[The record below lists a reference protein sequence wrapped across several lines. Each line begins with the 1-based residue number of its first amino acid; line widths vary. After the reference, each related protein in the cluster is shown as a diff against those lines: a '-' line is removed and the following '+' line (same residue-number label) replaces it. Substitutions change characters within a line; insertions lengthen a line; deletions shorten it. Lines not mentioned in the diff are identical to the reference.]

1 MLNKRIIFVFILNL
15 ITIFSQNDNYLKQV
29 NQMMGHKKV
38 IWQPEG
44 SFTGEGENAILVFH
58 GLGDRG
64 HDGYSLIFPNI
75 KNCVIYTP
83 EMPYSAKF
91 LADKTGIISMGGKAD
106 LIAAII
112 SLNKLKLAG
121 YKNVCLYGLSCGG
134 GVATNLIYALQN
146 PTEYK
151 EIFKKLNIK
160 PNELRE
166 IVKICILDRP
176 FSDFYYAARSK
187 IGGLAWLVDKTI
199 SARKA
204 INIVFNSSY
213 EGNVISLDGISP
225 IKAAEKINNIPLL
238 IHAAKKDDL
247 VGYDGSVELYNITKK
262 NNKSQLVESDIY
274 HNDPIN
280 QNLQNKFEK
289 FITKYF

>member
-1 MLNKRIIFVFILNL
+1 
-15 ITIFSQNDNYLKQV
+15 
-29 NQMMGHKKV
+29 MMGHKKV
-38 IWQPEG
+38 VWQPEG
-44 SFTGEGENAILVFH
+44 SLTGAGDNAILVFH

-64 HDGYSLIFPNI
+64 HNGYSLIFQNI
-75 KNCVIYTP
+75 KNCTVYAP

-91 LADKTGIISMGGKAD
+91 LNTKTGIISMGGKAD

-121 YKNVCLYGLSCGG
+121 HENVCIYGLSCGG
-134 GVATNLIYALQN
+134 GVAANLIYALQN
-146 PTEYK
+146 PSEYR
-151 EIFKKLNIK
+151 EIFKKLNIC
-160 PNELRE
+160 PSELKK
-166 IVKICILDRP
+166 IVKLCILDRP
-176 FSDFYYAARSK
+176 FSDFYYAAKSK

-204 INIVFNSSY
+204 INIVFNSSF

-225 IKAAEKINNIPLL
+225 IKAVEKIKSIPLL

-247 VGYDGSVELYNITKK
+247 VGYDGSVELYNISKK
-262 NNKSQLVESDIY
+262 NNKSELVESDSY

-280 QNLQNKFEK
+280 QTVINKFEK
-289 FITKYF
+289 FINKHF

>member
-1 MLNKRIIFVFILNL
+1 MKKQIIFIIILNF
-15 ITIFSQNDNYLKQV
+15 ITIFSQNDDFIKQA

-38 IWQPEG
+38 VWQPEG
-44 SFTGEGENAILVFH
+44 SLTGAGDNAILVFH

-64 HDGYSLIFPNI
+64 HNGYSLIFQNI
-75 KNCVIYTP
+75 KNCTVYAP

-91 LADKTGIISMGGKAD
+91 LNTKTGIISMGGKAD

-121 YKNVCLYGLSCGG
+121 HENVCIYGLSCGG
-134 GVATNLIYALQN
+134 GVAANLIYALQN
-146 PTEYK
+146 PSEYR
-151 EIFKKLNIK
+151 EIFKKLNIC
-160 PNELRE
+160 PSELKK
-166 IVKICILDRP
+166 IVKLCILDRP
-176 FSDFYYAARSK
+176 FSDFYYAAKSK

-204 INIVFNSSY
+204 INIVFNSSF

-225 IKAAEKINNIPLL
+225 IKAVEKIKSIPFL

-247 VGYDGSVELYNITKK
+247 VGYDGSVELYNISKK
-262 NNKSQLVESDIY
+262 NNKSELVESDSY

-280 QNLQNKFEK
+280 QTVINKFEK
-289 FITKYF
+289 FINKHF

>member
-1 MLNKRIIFVFILNL
+1 MKKQIIFIIILNF
-15 ITIFSQNDNYLKQV
+15 ITIFSQNDDYLRKV

-38 IWQPEG
+38 VWQPEG
-44 SFTGEGENAILVFH
+44 SLTGAGDNAILVFH

-64 HDGYSLIFPNI
+64 HNGYSTIFNNI
-75 KNCVIYTP
+75 KNCTVYAP

-91 LADKTGIISMGGKAD
+91 LAAKTGIISMGGKAD

-112 SLNKLKLAG
+112 SLNNLKLAG
-121 YKNVCLYGLSCGG
+121 HKNVCIYGLSCGG

-146 PTEYK
+146 PSEYR
-151 EIFKKLNIK
+151 EIFCKLKIC
-160 PNELRE
+160 PRELIE

-176 FSDFYYAARSK
+176 FSDFYYAAKSK

-204 INIVFNSSY
+204 LNIVFNSSF

-225 IKAAEKINNIPLL
+225 IKAAEKIKNVPFL

-247 VGYDGSVELYNITKK
+247 VGYDGSVELYNISKK
-262 NNKSQLVESDIY
+262 NNKSELVESDSY

-280 QNLQNKFEK
+280 QTVQNKFEK
-289 FITKYF
+289 FINKYF